1 MSSTPSQKPQL
12 LPPQLQPR
20 NQIINH
26 FYSPTHMKKLFLKAS
41 AWLATLPVLL
51 LPAAALAQ
59 LSEASTDLT
68 TVGTSIGVD
77 ATTNTLPELIG
88 NIIAVLLSVLGII
101 FVVLVVYAGFLYLT
115 AGGETEKVKK
125 AKTLLTQS
133 IIGLII
139 IVAAYAIA
147 AFVIDALTDVAG

>member
-1 MSSTPSQKPQL
+1 
-12 LPPQLQPR
+12 
-20 NQIINH
+20 
-26 FYSPTHMKKLFLKAS
+26 MKKLFLKAS

>member
-1 MSSTPSQKPQL
+1 MNKL
-12 LPPQLQPR
+12 L
-20 NQIINH
+20 
-26 FYSPTHMKKLFLKAS
+26 LKTS
-41 AWLATLPVLL
+41 AWVSTLPVLL

-59 LSEASTDLT
+59 LSEAQTDLE
-68 TVGTSIGVD
+68 TVGSAIGTD

-115 AGGETEKVKK
+115 ASGDSEKTKK
-125 AKTLLTQS
+125 AKTLLSQS
-133 IIGLII
+133 IIGMII
-139 IVAAYAIA
+139 IVASYAIS